1 MKAHISLA
9 ALISTAALTGG
20 VLLASMSPTH
30 ASPCPF
36 SKAKGATSLTSVD
49 FPTQFSKKLGLNPMA
64 IAGAGIATVAGL
76 FAAGIA
82 YKSRYATTADV
93 VLSEVPLE
101 HPEVPSDA
109 NSDEFLYPPTPE
121 EASFSSTADR
131 DLTAVR

>member
-20 VLLASMSPTH
+20 VLFASMSPTH

-36 SKAKGATSLTSVD
+36 SKAKGATSLTSSD
-49 FPTQFSKKLGLNPMA
+49 FPSLFSKKLDLNTMG

-76 FAAGIA
+76 FAAGMA

-93 VLSEVPLE
+93 VLSEVPIE

-121 EASFSSTADR
+121 AASFASNADR